1 MAKSR
6 QSNEER
12 RQLPCTRMSGVLT
25 DSETNRS
32 HVYVISVRPGA
43 FDAQPCAIIM
53 FIIIVTNSKTS
64 AHSYCRR
71 RRCYYNY
78 YYENGV

>member
-1 MAKSR
+1 MD
-6 QSNEER
+6 
-12 RQLPCTRMSGVLT
+12 G
-25 DSETNRS
+25 ETNRS
-32 HVYVISVRPGA
+32 HVYTICVRPGA
-43 FDAQPCAIIM
+43 FDARPRAIIM
-53 FIIIVTNSKTS
+53 FIIIVTNSETS